1 MHVPLVNKALLLDL
15 LRFNNAA
22 VHISGTL
29 SVQLAPPEDILAI
42 GKDGSH
48 MTITTSALNQLT
60 SFIYPRQP
68 IGL

>member
-1 MHVPLVNKALLLDL
+1 MALLLDL